1 MLTLEFTE
9 SYLDAIRSFMM
20 GLKRAWKFV
29 SIFGLKKLFLRTFQ
43 EQECV
48 SGGILEKDGMF
59 SYEGYTIV

>member
-1 MLTLEFTE
+1 
-9 SYLDAIRSFMM
+9 MM